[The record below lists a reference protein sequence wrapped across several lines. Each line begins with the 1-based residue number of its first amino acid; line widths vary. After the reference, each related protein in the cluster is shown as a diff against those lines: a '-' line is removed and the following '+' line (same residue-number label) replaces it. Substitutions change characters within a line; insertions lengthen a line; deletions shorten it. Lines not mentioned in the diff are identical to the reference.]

1 MNPLTKKDKKQ
12 INAFWNNW
20 LKGKGKPTKSVK
32 ERAKKLD
39 NIIKKLKTKKKR

>member
-32 ERAKKLD
+32 ERAKML
-39 NIIKKLKTKKKR
+39 NTMIKKLKTKKKR